1 MDVTTRDFRFLLRED
16 HGCSIIKSEEIP
28 DFIKFLQE
36 SETKEN
42 VEIQDSPA
50 QTNEEKK

>member
-1 MDVTTRDFRFLLRED
+1 
-16 HGCSIIKSEEIP
+16 
-28 DFIKFLQE
+28 LQE